1 MTDWSPRTTRPGDG
15 ASCDTHGVDPPIDR
29 ATPDDL
35 VALATDVGPAPMQVG
50 AVLLLDAHTDIDPDA
65 ALAAIGDRLTS
76 VPRLRQVLLPTRFGG
91 GRPIWVDD
99 ADFSPAHHLTH
110 RPCPA
115 PGDERALLQV
125 AAEVVG
131 TPLRRDRPLWRL
143 TVVSGLGAGGV
154 ALVVAFHHVLADGI
168 GGLAVLANLVDG
180 APSGS
185 PSSVS
190 PAPPE
195 ASPAASPASPAAAS
209 SASTARPASPTT
221 PQASPTASPTS
232 AAAAPPASAA
242 VPEGSPAASTSA
254 SSAAL
259 PAAPTR
265 PFPQPPPAAGALR
278 RDALR
283 SRARAVGRVG
293 VAAGRVRDAAA
304 QLRVGGGEKP
314 ARCSLNQPTGSGRQ
328 FAVVRVDVEQLRR
341 RAHEH
346 GATVNDVVLTAV
358 GGALG
363 AVLAARGEHIDELVV
378 SVPMSA
384 RTSTTAADLGNDV
397 GVVPVCIPTAGDPA
411 VRLAAVARLT
421 HAAKQTPRGASSAII
436 GPVFRLLA
444 AVGVF
449 RWFINRQRLVHTFT
463 TNVRGPAEALTFL
476 GARITDVV
484 ALTITTGNVT
494 VSFAALSY
502 AGTLAVTIIADV
514 DTCPDI
520 TPLHHALSD
529 ELGRLG
535 VDVVPSPLVP

>member
-1 MTDWSPRTTRPGDG
+1 M
-15 ASCDTHGVDPPIDR
+15 
-29 ATPDDL
+29 
-35 VALATDVGPAPMQVG
+35 
-50 AVLLLDAHTDIDPDA
+50 
-65 ALAAIGDRLTS
+65 
-76 VPRLRQVLLPTRFGG
+76 
-91 GRPIWVDD
+91 
-99 ADFSPAHHLTH
+99 
-110 RPCPA
+110 
-115 PGDERALLQV
+115 
-125 AAEVVG
+125 
-131 TPLRRDRPLWRL
+131 
-143 TVVSGLGAGGV
+143 
-154 ALVVAFHHVLADGI
+154 
-168 GGLAVLANLVDG
+168 
-180 APSGS
+180 
-185 PSSVS
+185 
-190 PAPPE
+190 
-195 ASPAASPASPAAAS
+195 
-209 SASTARPASPTT
+209 
-221 PQASPTASPTS
+221 
-232 AAAAPPASAA
+232 
-242 VPEGSPAASTSA
+242 
-254 SSAAL
+254 
-259 PAAPTR
+259 
-265 PFPQPPPAAGALR
+265 
-278 RDALR
+278 
-283 SRARAVGRVG
+283 
-293 VAAGRVRDAAA
+293 AAGRVRDAAA

-514 DTCPDI
+514 DTCPDL
-520 TPLHHALSD
+520 TALHHALGD
-529 ELGRLG
+529 ELGCLG
-535 VDVVPSPLVP
+535 VEVVPPPLGPPGAA

>member
-1 MTDWSPRTTRPGDG
+1 MDR
-15 ASCDTHGVDPPIDR
+15 AIDR

-50 AVLLLDAHTDIDPDA
+50 AVLLLDAAAGVDPGA

-76 VPRLRQVLLPTRFGG
+76 VPRLRQVLLPTPVGG
-91 GRPIWVDD
+91 GRPVWVDD
-99 ADFSPAHHLTH
+99 AHFSPAHHLAH
-110 RPCPA
+110 RRCPG
-115 PGDERALLQV
+115 PGDERALLRV

-131 TPLRRDRPLWRL
+131 TPLPRDRPLWRL
-143 TVVSGLGAGGV
+143 TVVSGLRAGGV

-180 APSGS
+180 APAGS
-185 PSSVS
+185 PGPASPGSS
-190 PAPPE
+190 P
-195 ASPAASPASPAAAS
+195 ASPAASPAPPAPASTSLASTSPAVSPTSSAAPAAPLASTSPAA
-209 SASTARPASPTT
+209 PA
-221 PQASPTASPTS
+221 
-232 AAAAPPASAA
+232 
-242 VPEGSPAASTSA
+242 
-254 SSAAL
+254 
-259 PAAPTR
+259 R
-265 PFPQPPPAAGALR
+265 PFPQPPPGTGALR

-283 SRARAVGRVG
+283 SRTRAVGRLG
-293 VAAGRVRDAAA
+293 VAAGRVRAALA
-304 QLRVGGGEKP
+304 QLRVGGGERP
-314 ARCSLNQPTGSGRQ
+314 TRCSLNQPTGAGRH
-328 FAVVRVDVEQLRR
+328 FAVVRADVEQLRR

-363 AVLAARGEHIDELVV
+363 TVLATRGEHVGELVV

-384 RTSTTAADLGNDV
+384 RTSTTAAELGNDV
-397 GVVPVCIPTAGDPA
+397 GVVPVRIPTAGDPA
-411 VRLAAVARLT
+411 ARLAAVAERT
-421 HAAKQTPRGASSAII
+421 RAAKQTPRGASSAIV

-463 TNVRGPAEALTFL
+463 TNVRGPAEVLTFL

-514 DTCPDI
+514 DACPDL
-520 TPLHHALSD
+520 TALHHALSD

-535 VDVVPSPLVP
+535 VDVVPPPLGAEAR